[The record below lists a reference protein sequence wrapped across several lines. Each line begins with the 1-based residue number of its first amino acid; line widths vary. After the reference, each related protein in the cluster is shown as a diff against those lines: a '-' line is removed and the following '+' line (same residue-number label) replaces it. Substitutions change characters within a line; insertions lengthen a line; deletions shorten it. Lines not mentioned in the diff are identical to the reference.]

1 MEGEE
6 EVTGATTP
14 GTTAAATSLTAYDD
28 EEMVMGASSGGG
40 EDELSLPKATV
51 YKLITEMLPTGIV
64 CPRDTRD
71 LLIGCCVEFIHLL
84 SSEANE
90 VCERAARKTISPEH
104 VLEAL
109 NKLGF
114 GSYVE
119 EVRDAYEEAQTAA
132 KEKERQRGSS
142 KLEKSGLTEEELLKQ
157 QEELFQQARLKYIQQ
172 RQQQQPHQGQQQHQG
187 SWQGGEGEYDR
198 ARKEDDELELE
209 EEAGERDG
217 DDTGK

>member
-6 EVTGATTP
+6 EATGAT
-14 GTTAAATSLTAYDD
+14 ATSPAMASAKMAAYED
-28 EEMVMGASSGGG
+28 EDVALGASGNGG

-51 YKLITEMLPTGIV
+51 YKLITEMLPAGIA

-119 EVRDAYEEAQTAA
+119 EVREAYEEAQTAA

-157 QEELFQQARLKYIQQ
+157 QEELFQQARLKYL
-172 RQQQQPHQGQQQHQG
+172 QQQQQQGQPPSQE
-187 SWQGGEGEYDR
+187 SRKEE
-198 ARKEDDELELE
+198 KEDDLELE
-209 EEAGERDG
+209 EDG
-217 DDTGK
+217 TDGQ